1 QSTPSRM
8 YCYGQQHSGGL
19 ADYGVLASYRQ
30 QQFTPPRPPPS
41 SMPHHSIRSVE
52 QSRRQDSYSD
62 ESRSKSRSRSRFRSP
77 SRSDGRSRY
86 RSRSSR
92 RSRRNPAYRGRSAQR
107 ESAARHRRRSSSSPS
122 SSTQS
127 GCSARQSLA
136 TSRDRSRR
144 ERSSSRYRRRQRSRH
159 QSYSRQRRQRKRS
172 PHRRRA
178 KSRASRSRSRSRGG
192 SSRRIQDGYSSR
204 TESVVTR
211 SHYRSRR
218 RYYQPPLQQHQSRHD
233 SPASS
238 SRRSRSRSR
247 SFVQQDRDGHLV
259 VQPGASMRSGQ
270 YTLVRLLGEGT
281 FGRVLEAADRRAG
294 NERVAIKVVRN
305 VPKYRDAAML
315 EVKVLQTLERRDPH
329 GRFHCVQLRQHFNY
343 HGHVCLVFDML
354 GESVFDFQKRN
365 DYAPYPF
372 EQVRSMAYQLSYAVK
387 FLHDCGLT
395 HTDLKPENILFCNSN
410 DCVRDV
416 CPKTGRVRT
425 VLRDPTIRLIDFGS
439 ATFDHEHHTKIVSTR
454 HYRAPEVV
462 LELGWSHP
470 CDVWSI
476 ACIVFELYT
485 GECLFMTHDNLE
497 HLAMMERCF
506 GRLPTR
512 MIEASP
518 KTKYFHRGRLA
529 WKWGGAET
537 AVQPLR
543 RYTQLPDS
551 REHRL
556 LFDLLE
562 DLFEYEPRRR
572 APLGEAIHHPFFEA
586 LPQHLRSHRYHSS
599 SPYKR

>member
-1 QSTPSRM
+1 
-8 YCYGQQHSGGL
+8 
-19 ADYGVLASYRQ
+19 
-30 QQFTPPRPPPS
+30 
-41 SMPHHSIRSVE
+41 
-52 QSRRQDSYSD
+52 
-62 ESRSKSRSRSRFRSP
+62 KSRSRSRFRSP

-204 TESVVTR
+204 TESVATR

-372 EQVRSMAYQLSYAVK
+372 EQVRSMAYQLSYA
-387 FLHDCGLT
+387 
-395 HTDLKPENILFCNSN
+395 
-410 DCVRDV
+410 
-416 CPKTGRVRT
+416 RT